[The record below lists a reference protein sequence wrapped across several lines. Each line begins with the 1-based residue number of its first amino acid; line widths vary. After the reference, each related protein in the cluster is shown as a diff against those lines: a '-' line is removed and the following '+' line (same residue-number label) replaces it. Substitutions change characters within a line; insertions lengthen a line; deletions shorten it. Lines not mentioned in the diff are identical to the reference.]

1 MRKRFAEMTDFLG
14 ECEKCLYYT
23 GYMTVQT
30 TTNKF
35 HDFIRESEVPV
46 LVDFF
51 ADWCGPCHMLS
62 PILKDLKSG
71 WGDKI
76 RLIKV
81 DTEAQPEIAREFQI
95 SGIPTLILFKNGQA
109 VHRTSGVMP
118 LAKLQ
123 AEFGRFVA

>member
-1 MRKRFAEMTDFLG
+1 MQ
-14 ECEKCLYYT
+14 
-23 GYMTVQT
+23 YMSEQAT
-30 TTNKF
+30 TPKF
-35 HDFIRESEVPV
+35 QEFIRQSEVPV

-62 PILKDLKSG
+62 PILKELKSA

-81 DTEAQPEIAREFQI
+81 DTEAHPEIAGQFQI
-95 SGIPTLILFKNGQA
+95 SGIPTLILFKGGQA

-118 LAKLQ
+118 LARLKQ
-123 AEFGRFVA
+123 EYGRFVD

>member
-1 MRKRFAEMTDFLG
+1 ME
-14 ECEKCLYYT
+14 
-23 GYMTVQT
+23 YMTAQPT
-30 TTNKF
+30 TTKF
-35 HDFIRESEVPV
+35 HNFIQESDVPV

-62 PILKDLKSG
+62 PILKELKSA

-81 DTEAQPEIAREFQI
+81 DTEAHPEIAREFQI
-95 SGIPTLILFKNGQA
+95 SGIPTLILFKNGQV

-118 LAKLQ
+118 LAKLMS
-123 AEFGRFVA
+123 EFGRFVG